1 MRSWTIRARIVAG
14 FLVLLS
20 LMLAAGIYATARLS
34 QIQSLTEE
42 ADRDW
47 VAGLY
52 MGAEMHGAWAGTQAS
67 VRRYLDRLETQEETK
82 ALEDLQAKRIR
93 LQELVVRYEATVFT
107 SQGHSKYSELRASA
121 DRYQRLLVEL
131 MQFAQDRRKQE
142 ALAVFHREIAPLIDE
157 ISAELKALADYDHE
171 NSTSGMNAMREQIS
185 ATERGML
192 LAIGVASVVA
202 LLVGAFLFR
211 SISQPMRQLLGLLD
225 NIRQG
230 DFTQRLQLQ
239 REDEFGALGSGYNRM
254 TSELMGLV
262 GQVKKSG
269 IDVNTSV
276 TQIAATARQQQAT
289 ASEIAATTTQISATS
304 KEISATARELQRTV
318 GEVSVVAD
326 QTAALAGSGQS
337 SLAQMEDTMRAVMDA
352 SASINAKLTVLN
364 ERAANIGQVVSTITK
379 VADQTNLLSLNAA
392 IEAEKAGEFGRGFA
406 VVASEI
412 RRLADQTA
420 VASYDIG
427 QMVRDIE
434 SAVSAS
440 VMGMDKFTEEVR
452 RGMQEV
458 QRVSNQLAEIIQNV
472 QALAPRFEAV
482 NEGMRAQADGAEQI
496 SQALVQLNEA
506 ARQTVESLLQ
516 SGTAIDNLNA
526 VASGLLSGVS
536 RFRLQASS

>member
-14 FLVLLS
+14 FLLLLL
-20 LMLAAGIYATARLS
+20 LMLGAGLYASARLS
-34 QIQSLTEE
+34 RIHSLTEE

-47 VAGLY
+47 IAGLY
-52 MGAEMHGAWAGTQAS
+52 LDAHLHDVWFGTQVQ
-67 VRRYLDRLETQEETK
+67 VRRYLDTLGTSGE
-82 ALEDLQAKRIR
+82 AQA
-93 LQELVVRYEATVFT
+93 LQELHAQRQRLKELVERYETTVF
-107 SQGHSKYSELRASA
+107 SSAGHSKYNEFRASTE
-121 DRYQRLLVEL
+121 RYQRVLADVARV
-131 MQFAQDRRKQE
+131 AQEQGRQE
-142 ALAVFHREIAPLIDE
+142 AAALLAREAPPLND
-157 ISAELKALADYDHE
+157 AVLGQLRALADYDHS
-171 NSTSGMNAMREQIS
+171 NATSGMRTMREQIS
-185 ATERGML
+185 ATNQGML
-192 LAIGVASVVA
+192 LTIGIAALVAV
-202 LLVGAFLFR
+202 LVGVLLFR
-211 SISQPMRQLLGLLD
+211 SISHPMRQLMGMLD

-230 DFTQRLQLQ
+230 DFTQRLQLK

-254 TSELMGLV
+254 TSELIGLV

-276 TQIAATARQQQAT
+276 TQIAATAREQQAT

-337 SLAQMEDTMRAVMDA
+337 SLAQMEETMRAVMDA

-364 ERAANIGQVVSTITK
+364 ERAANIGQVVTTITK

-420 VASYDIG
+420 VASYDIE
-427 QMVRDIE
+427 QMVREIE
-434 SAVSAS
+434 SSVSAS

-458 QRVSNQLAEIIQNV
+458 QRVSGQLAEIIQKV

-506 ARQTVESLLQ
+506 ARQTVESLQQ
-516 SGTAIDNLNA
+516 SSTAIDSLNA
-526 VASGLLSGVS
+526 VAHGLLTGVS
-536 RFRLQASS
+536 RFRLQT

>member
-1 MRSWTIRARIVAG
+1 MRSWTIRTRIVSG
-14 FLVLLS
+14 FLLLLL
-20 LMLAAGIYATARLS
+20 LMLGAGLYASARLS
-34 QIQSLTEE
+34 QIHSLTEE

-52 MGAEMHGAWAGTQAS
+52 LAADLQGAWAGSQAALRHYADS
-67 VRRYLDRLETQEETK
+67 LETQDDAQ
-82 ALEDLQAKRIR
+82 ALQDLQAKRQR
-93 LQELVVRYEATVFT
+93 LQDLIRRYGDTVFT
-107 SQGHSKYSELRASA
+107 VDGKTKYEELRASA
-121 DRYQRLLVEL
+121 ERYQRLLVGL
-131 MQFAQDRRKQE
+131 TQATGDQRKQE
-142 ALAVFHREIAPLIDE
+142 ATALLHRELPPLTDAVE
-157 ISAELKALADYDHE
+157 AQLRALVEYDHR
-171 NSTSGMNAMREQIS
+171 NATSGMQSMREQIA
-185 ATERGML
+185 ATNRGML
-192 LAIGVASVVA
+192 LALGAAA
-202 LLVGAFLFR
+202 LAAVLVGVFLFR

-239 REDEFGALGSGYNRM
+239 RQDEFGALETGYNRM
-254 TSELMGLV
+254 TSELVGLV

-269 IDVNTSV
+269 VDVNTSV
-276 TQIAATARQQQAT
+276 TQIAATAREQQAT
-289 ASEIAATTTQISATS
+289 ASEIAATTTEISATS

-318 GEVSVVAD
+318 GEVSVVAE

-337 SLAQMEDTMRAVMDA
+337 SLAQMEETMRAVMDA

-364 ERAANIGQVVSTITK
+364 ERAANIGKVVTTITK

-420 VASYDIG
+420 VASHDIE
-427 QMVRDIE
+427 QMVREIE

-458 QRVSNQLAEIIQNV
+458 QRVSNQLAEIIQKV

-482 NEGMRAQADGAEQI
+482 NDGMHAQADGAEQI

-506 ARQTVESLLQ
+506 ARQTVESLQQ
-516 SGTAIDNLNA
+516 SGTAIDNLNS
-526 VASGLLSGVS
+526 VAHGLLNGVS
-536 RFRLQASS
+536 RFRLQT